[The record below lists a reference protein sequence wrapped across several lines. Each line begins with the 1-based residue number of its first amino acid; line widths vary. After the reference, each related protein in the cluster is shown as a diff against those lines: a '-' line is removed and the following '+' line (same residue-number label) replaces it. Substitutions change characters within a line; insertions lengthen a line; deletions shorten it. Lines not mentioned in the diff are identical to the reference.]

1 MKHIFLI
8 SGKLRSGKNQFADYV
23 KEIAESK
30 GMTVNTDLFAKSLK
44 EWCNED
50 FKALTDYLN
59 DILDTTI
66 NHLKNYSNLSFNQKI
81 QMYFESS
88 IRRLEELIT
97 KDENWYED
105 KNPITRILL
114 QTYGTEIF
122 RKRVDQDWWV
132 KQLKNRVLQSNSDIT
147 LITDVRFPNEI
158 ECFKKD
164 ISKDFTVTT
173 IRINRN
179 LNREAGFNEHESEK
193 ALDNYN
199 EFDYVIDNNGTLE
212 DLKNK
217 VKELISR
224 I

>member
-1 MKHIFLI
+1 
-8 SGKLRSGKNQFADYV
+8 
-23 KEIAESK
+23 
-30 GMTVNTDLFAKSLK
+30 
-44 EWCNED
+44 
-50 FKALTDYLN
+50 LN
-59 DILDTTI
+59 DILNTTI
-66 NHLKNYSNLSFNQKI
+66 NQLKNYSNLSFNQKI

-88 IRRLEELIT
+88 IRKLEELIT
-97 KDENWYED
+97 KDENWYEN

-122 RKRVDQDWWV
+122 RKRVDQNWWV
-132 KQLKNRVLQSNSDIT
+132 KQLKNRVLQSNSDII

-164 ISKDFTVTT
+164 IPKDFTVTT

-179 LNREAGFNEHESEK
+179 LNREASFNEHESEN

>member
-50 FKALTDYLN
+50 FRALTDYLN
-59 DILDTTI
+59 QILELTIFDFMVFQKSYNIKNIDIPITR
-66 NHLKNYSNLSFNQKI
+66 LKD
-81 QMYFESS
+81 
-88 IRRLEELIT
+88 LIT
-97 KDENWYED
+97 KDENWYEN

-164 ISKDFTVTT
+164 IPKDFTVTT
-173 IRINRN
+173 IRINRD

-199 EFDYVIDNNGTLE
+199 EFDHIIDNNGTLE
-212 DLKNK
+212 DLRKEA
-217 VKELISR
+217 KELISR

>member
-50 FKALTDYLN
+50 FRALTEYLN
-59 DILDTTI
+59 VILNLTI
-66 NHLKNYSNLSFNQKI
+66 EELNNFKTLIGLRSLENTIQRLKD
-81 QMYFESS
+81 
-88 IRRLEELIT
+88 LIT

-122 RKRVDQDWWV
+122 RKRVDQEWWV

-164 ISKDFTVTT
+164 IPKDFTVTT

-193 ALDNYN
+193 ALDEYH
-199 EFDYVIDNNGTLE
+199 EFDHIIDNNGTLE

>member
-50 FKALTDYLN
+50 FRALTDYLN
-59 DILDTTI
+59 QILELTIFDFMVFQKSYNIKNIDIPITR
-66 NHLKNYSNLSFNQKI
+66 LK
-81 QMYFESS
+81 
-88 IRRLEELIT
+88 ELIT
-97 KDENWYED
+97 KDENWYEN

-164 ISKDFTVTT
+164 IPKDFTVTT

-212 DLKNK
+212 DLKEGA
-217 VKELISR
+217 KELISR

>member
-50 FKALTDYLN
+50 FRALTDYLN
-59 DILDTTI
+59 QILELTIFDFMVFQKSYNIKNIDIPITR
-66 NHLKNYSNLSFNQKI
+66 LK
-81 QMYFESS
+81 
-88 IRRLEELIT
+88 ELIT
-97 KDENWYED
+97 KDENWYEN

-164 ISKDFTVTT
+164 IPKDFTVTT
-173 IRINRN
+173 IRINRD

-199 EFDYVIDNNGTLE
+199 EFDYVINNNGTLE
-212 DLKNK
+212 DLKEGA
-217 VKELISR
+217 KELISR

>member
-50 FKALTDYLN
+50 FRALTEYLN
-59 DILDTTI
+59 DILNLTI
-66 NHLKNYSNLSFNQKI
+66 
-81 QMYFESS
+81 
-88 IRRLEELIT
+88 EELHNFKTLIGLRSLENTIQRLKDHIT
-97 KDENWYED
+97 KDENWYEN

-122 RKRVDQDWWV
+122 RKRVDQEWWV

-164 ISKDFTVTT
+164 IPKDFTVTT

-179 LNREAGFNEHESEK
+179 LNREASFNEHESEK

-199 EFDYVIDNNGTLE
+199 EFNYVIDNNGTLE
-212 DLKNK
+212 DLREEA
-217 VKELISR
+217 KELISR